1 MHTVTET
8 ELANL
13 ARRWSDAADFEW
25 IEGMRLDT
33 GERILNAPDRDDGL
47 ARVVDYRGSVYHLTS
62 ADLAQRW
69 PDLTDAA
76 TVGALWALLCD
87 AAPTLSVARVGRL
100 WYVTIIR
107 EGETEPEHVSESYS
121 RVGAL
126 VAAWEA
132 L

>member
-1 MHTVTET
+1 MHTPSPE

-33 GERILNAPDRDDGL
+33 GERILNDPDRDDGL
-47 ARVVDYRGSVYHLTS
+47 ARVVDARGNFRHLTRD
-62 ADLAQRW
+62 DLAEQW

-76 TVGALWALLCD
+76 TVGALWALLCE
-87 AAPTLSVARVGRL
+87 AEPTLSVSCTGLAWVASVIRDGARCEVA
-100 WYVTIIR
+100 VA
-107 EGETEPEHVSESYS
+107 YS
-121 RVGAL
+121 RVGVL

>member
-1 MHTVTET
+1 MHTPSPE

-13 ARRWSDAADFEW
+13 ARRWSDAPDFEW
-25 IEGMRLDT
+25 VEGMRLNT

-47 ARVVDYRGSVYHLTS
+47 ARVVDVRGSVRHMTD
-62 ADLAQRW
+62 AELAQRW

-76 TVGALWALLCD
+76 TVGGLWALLCE
-87 AAPTLSVARVGRL
+87 AAPSLSVSCTGLAWVASVIRDGARYEVA
-100 WYVTIIR
+100 VA
-107 EGETEPEHVSESYS
+107 YS

>member
-1 MHTVTET
+1 MHTPTDTEI
-8 ELANL
+8 ANL

-33 GERILNAPDRDDGL
+33 GERILNPPGREDGL
-47 ARVVDYRGSVYHLTS
+47 ARVVDVRGSVRHMTR
-62 ADLAQRW
+62 DELAQRW

-76 TVGALWALLCD
+76 TVGALWALLCE
-87 AAPTLSVARVGRL
+87 AEPSFAVSVSGAVWFASVVDDGGGR
-100 WYVTIIR
+100 R
-107 EGETEPEHVSESYS
+107 HVATAYS

>member
-1 MHTVTET
+1 MHTPSPE

-13 ARRWSDAADFEW
+13 ARRWSDHPDYEW
-25 IEGMRLDT
+25 VAGVLTDT
-33 GERILNAPDRDDGL
+33 GARILTAPDREDGL
-47 ARVVDYRGSVYHLTS
+47 ARVVDARGSVRYLTS

-76 TVGALWALLCD
+76 TVGALWALLCE
-87 AAPTLSVARVGRL
+87 AAPSLSVSCTGLAWVASVIRDGARYEVA
-100 WYVTIIR
+100 VA
-107 EGETEPEHVSESYS
+107 YS

>member
-1 MHTVTET
+1 MHTPSPE

-13 ARRWSDAADFEW
+13 ARRWSDAPDFEW
-25 IEGMRLDT
+25 VEGMRLNT
-33 GERILNAPDRDDGL
+33 GERILSAPDREDGL
-47 ARVVDYRGSVYHLTS
+47 ARVVDYRGSVYHLTA

-76 TVGALWALLCD
+76 TVGALWALLCE
-87 AAPTLSVARVGRL
+87 AEPSFAVSFAGRMWFASVIADGGGRV
-100 WYVTIIR
+100 
-107 EGETEPEHVSESYS
+107 HVATAYS

>member
-13 ARRWSDAADFEW
+13 ARRWSDHPDYEW
-25 IEGMRLDT
+25 VAGVLTDT
-33 GERILNAPDRDDGL
+33 GARILTAPDREDGL
-47 ARVVDYRGSVYHLTS
+47 ARVVDARGNVRHLTRD
-62 ADLAQRW
+62 DLAQRW

-76 TVGALWALLCD
+76 TVGALWALLCE
-87 AAPTLSVARVGRL
+87 AEPSLSVSCTGLAWVASVIRDGARYEVA
-100 WYVTIIR
+100 VA
-107 EGETEPEHVSESYS
+107 YS
-121 RVGAL
+121 RVGVL

>member
-1 MHTVTET
+1 MHTPTGT

-13 ARRWSDAADFEW
+13 ARRWSDHWDFGW
-25 IEGMRLDT
+25 VAGMRT
-33 GERILNAPDRDDGL
+33 NRGETVIRQLAGWDAVVYDPTSNTARPYSEHELNE
-47 ARVVDYRGSVYHLTS
+47 
-62 ADLAQRW
+62 RW

-76 TVGALWALLCD
+76 TVGVLWALLCE
-87 AAPTLSVARVGRL
+87 AAPSFSVSVSGAVWFASVVDDGGGR
-100 WYVTIIR
+100 R
-107 EGETEPEHVSESYS
+107 HVATAYS

>member
-13 ARRWSDAADFEW
+13 ARRWSDAPDFEW
-25 IEGMRLDT
+25 VEGMRLDT

-76 TVGALWALLCD
+76 TVGALWALLCE
-87 AAPTLSVARVGRL
+87 AAPSLSVSCTGLAWVASVIRDGARCEVA
-100 WYVTIIR
+100 VA
-107 EGETEPEHVSESYS
+107 YS
-121 RVGAL
+121 RVGVL